1 MRLTIENKSKME
13 MFVALFQ
20 LLKNWGSCLNL
31 HFEKTRL
38 YIQSMDKSHICLS
51 SIHISSDWF
60 SHYEIDNPAN
70 ISLDSTNFA
79 IMMNYAVKHNKM
91 EIKFEDESDPDT
103 IFINLSSATSSI
115 YSNNGTTADVVES
128 TKKEPKKTKVPKVK
142 EEHNKFDH
150 FFELGLIEVE
160 QDTLNIPEVEYDVDF
175 TMKADNFSELISELM
190 VFGSNLNILC
200 NEEVL
205 EFNASGDAGKLKV
218 NIPIDDL
225 NEYAISEGDS
235 LDISY
240 SLTHLGKMCLSTKL
254 GQYVSLSI
262 STEYPMAIK
271 YDLGDNSTVA
281 FYIAPKIAE

>member
-51 SIHISSDWF
+51 SIHISSNWF

-70 ISLDSTNFA
+70 ISLDANNFA
-79 IMMNYAVKHNKM
+79 IMMNYALKHSKM

-103 IFINLSSATSSI
+103 IFINLSSVTSNAS
-115 YSNNGTTADVVES
+115 DLV
-128 TKKEPKKTKVPKVK
+128 EPKKTKKVSK
-142 EEHNKFDH
+142 EDHNKFDH

-160 QDTLNIPEVEYDVDF
+160 QDTLNIPEVDYDVDF
-175 TMKADNFSELISELM
+175 TMKSDNFSELISELM
-190 VFGSNLNILC
+190 VFGSNLNIMC
-200 NEEVL
+200 NEDKLV
-205 EFNASGDAGKLKV
+205 FNASGDAGKLKV

-225 NEYAISEGDS
+225 NEFAIAEGDS

-271 YDLGDNSTVA
+271 YDLGDNSSVA
-281 FYIAPKIAE
+281 FYIAPKISD

>member
-51 SIHISSDWF
+51 SIHISSNWF
-60 SHYEIDNPAN
+60 SYYEIDNPAN

-79 IMMNYAVKHNKM
+79 IMMNYALKHSKM
-91 EIKFEDESDPDT
+91 EIKFEDDTDPDT
-103 IFINLSSATSSI
+103 IFINLSSSNGS
-115 YSNNGTTADVVES
+115 SNNICTNSMVDVVE
-128 TKKEPKKTKVPKVK
+128 PKKKGKVTKVK
-142 EEHNKFDH
+142 EDHNKFDH

-175 TMKADNFSELISELM
+175 TMKSDNFTELISELM
-190 VFGSNLNILC
+190 VFGSNLNIIC
-200 NEEVL
+200 NEDNL

-225 NEYAISEGDS
+225 NEYAIAEGDS

-271 YDLGDNSTVA
+271 YDLGDNSSVA
-281 FYIAPKIAE
+281 FYIAPKIAD

>member
-1 MRLTIENKSKME
+1 MFLTIENKSKME

-20 LLKNWGSCLNL
+20 LLKNWGSYLNL

-51 SIHISSDWF
+51 SITISSEWF
-60 SHYEIDNPAN
+60 TSYEIDSATN
-70 ISLDSTNFA
+70 ISLDSNNFA
-79 IMMNYAVKHNKM
+79 IMMNYALKHSKM
-91 EIKFEDESDPDT
+91 EIKFEDEVEPDT
-103 IFINLSSATSSI
+103 IFINLSNSNTNSSI
-115 YSNNGTTADVVES
+115 IDETIKSGKGKS
-128 TKKEPKKTKVPKVK
+128 KGKEVQ
-142 EEHNKFDH
+142 NKFDH
-150 FFELGLIEVE
+150 FFELGLIDVE
-160 QDTLNIPEVEYDVDF
+160 QDTLSIPEVEYDVDF
-175 TMKADNFSELISELM
+175 TMKADNFSELIGELM

-200 NEEVL
+200 SEEVL

-218 NIPIDDL
+218 NVPIGDL
-225 NEYAISEGDS
+225 NEYAIAEGDI

-240 SLTHLGKMCLSTKL
+240 SLNHIGKMCLSTKL

-271 YDLGDNSTVA
+271 YDLGDNSSVA

>member
-60 SHYEIDNPAN
+60 SHYEIDNPSN

-79 IMMNYAVKHNKM
+79 IMMNYALKHSKM

-103 IFINLSSATSSI
+103 IFINLSSSSTSSI
-115 YSNNGTTADVVES
+115 CS
-128 TKKEPKKTKVPKVK
+128 TVDIVEPKKKGKVPKVK
-142 EEHNKFDH
+142 EDHNKFDH

-200 NEEVL
+200 NEQVL

-225 NEYAISEGDS
+225 NEYAIAEGDS

-240 SLTHLGKMCLSTKL
+240 SLNHVGKLCLSTKL
-254 GQYVSLSI
+254 GQNVCISI
-262 STEYPMAIK
+262 SSEYPMAIK
-271 YDLGDNSTVA
+271 YDLGNDSSAA
-281 FYIAPKIAE
+281 FFIAPKIVD

>member
-79 IMMNYAVKHNKM
+79 IMMNYALKHSKM
-91 EIKFEDESDPDT
+91 EIKFEDETDPDT
-103 IFINLSSATSSI
+103 IFINLSSSNGS
-115 YSNNGTTADVVES
+115 SNNICTNNTVDVVE
-128 TKKEPKKTKVPKVK
+128 PKKKGKVTKVK
-142 EEHNKFDH
+142 EDHNKFDH

-175 TMKADNFSELISELM
+175 TMKSDNFSELISELM
-190 VFGSNLNILC
+190 VFGSNLNIIC
-200 NEEVL
+200 NEDKV

-225 NEYAISEGDS
+225 NEYAIAEGDS

-271 YDLGDNSTVA
+271 YDLGDNSSVA
-281 FYIAPKIAE
+281 FYIAPKIAD

>member
-79 IMMNYAVKHNKM
+79 IMMNYALKHSKM

-103 IFINLSSATSSI
+103 IFINLSSNSS
-115 YSNNGTTADVVES
+115 SSNGTSADVVEPIKKGKA
-128 TKKEPKKTKVPKVK
+128 TKIKED
-142 EEHNKFDH
+142 HNKFDH

-175 TMKADNFSELISELM
+175 TMKSDNFSELISELM

-200 NEEVL
+200 NEDKL

-225 NEYAISEGDS
+225 NEYAIAEGDS

-262 STEYPMAIK
+262 SSEYPMAMK
-271 YDLGDNSTVA
+271 YDLGDESTVA
-281 FYIAPKIAE
+281 FYIAPKIAD

>member
-1 MRLTIENKSKME
+1 MRLTLENKSKQE
-13 MFVALFQ
+13 IFVSLFQ
-20 LLKNWGSCLNL
+20 LLKNWSSHINM
-31 HFEKTRL
+31 HFEPDKL

-51 SIHISSDWF
+51 SIHISSNWF

-79 IMMNYAVKHNKM
+79 IMMNYALKHNKM
-91 EIKFEDESDPDT
+91 EINFEDESDPDT
-103 IFINLSSATSSI
+103 IFINLSSATSNNNIS
-115 YSNNGTTADVVES
+115 SNTDDVVE
-128 TKKEPKKTKVPKVK
+128 PKKKGKAKVTKVK
-142 EEHNKFDH
+142 EDHNKFDH

-175 TMKADNFSELISELM
+175 TMKSDNFSELISELM
-190 VFGSNLNILC
+190 VFGSNLNIMC

-205 EFNASGDAGKLKV
+205 VFNASGDAGKLKV

-225 NEYAISEGDS
+225 NEYAIAEGDS

-271 YDLGDNSTVA
+271 YDLGDNSSVA
-281 FYIAPKIAE
+281 FYIAPKISE

>member
-51 SIHISSDWF
+51 SIIISSDWF
-60 SHYEIDNPAN
+60 SYYEIDNPAN
-70 ISLDSTNFA
+70 ISLDANNFA
-79 IMMNYAVKHNKM
+79 IIMNYALKHSKM
-91 EIKFEDESDPDT
+91 EIKFEDETEPDT
-103 IFINLSSATSSI
+103 IFINLSSVTSNTS
-115 YSNNGTTADVVES
+115 DVV
-128 TKKEPKKTKVPKVK
+128 EPKKTKGKTNVK
-142 EEHNKFDH
+142 EDHNKFDH

-160 QDTLNIPEVEYDVDF
+160 QDTLNIPDVEYDVDF
-175 TMKADNFSELISELM
+175 TMKSDNFSELISELM
-190 VFGSNLNILC
+190 VFGSNLNIIC
-200 NEEVL
+200 NEENLV
-205 EFNASGDAGKLKV
+205 FNASGDAGKLKV

-225 NEYAISEGDS
+225 NEYAIAEGDS

-271 YDLGDNSTVA
+271 YDLGDNSSVA
-281 FYIAPKIAE
+281 FYIAPKISE

>member
-20 LLKNWGSCLNL
+20 LLENWGSCLNL

-51 SIHISSDWF
+51 SIHISSNWF

-79 IMMNYAVKHNKM
+79 IMMNYAVKHSKM

-103 IFINLSSATSSI
+103 IFINLSSATS
-115 YSNNGTTADVVES
+115 NNNICTNSTVDVVE
-128 TKKEPKKTKVPKVK
+128 PKKKDKPKVTKVK
-142 EEHNKFDH
+142 EDHNKFDH

-175 TMKADNFSELISELM
+175 TMKSDNFSELISELM
-190 VFGSNLNILC
+190 VFGSNLNIIC
-200 NEEVL
+200 NENNL

-225 NEYAISEGDS
+225 NEYAIAEGDS

-271 YDLGDNSTVA
+271 YDLGDNSSVA
-281 FYIAPKIAE
+281 FYIAPKIAD